1 MPRRHIYV
9 KSKLDQRI
17 LDAVQIEIQNGASE
31 KDTNYSSLCNE
42 LISYGFMIYKPKG
55 EREDELNLMEFRRDL
70 IRKVAGTREGAMIM
84 TCLLSEIYLRLMGED
99 AMEGLE
105 ELINH
110 NLSQISNAE
119 NKAEAA
125 HFLAEENDE

>member
-55 EREDELNLMEFRRDL
+55 EREDELNLKEFRRDL
-70 IRKVAGTREGAMIM
+70 IRKVAGTREGTMIM
-84 TCLLSEIYLRLMGED
+84 TYLLSEIYLRMMGGD

-105 ELINH
+105 ELISR
-110 NLSQISNAE
+110 NLTQINSAE
-119 NKAEAA
+119 DMAESA
-125 HFLAEENDE
+125 HFIADENEE